1 MLLMILKLKSEISGE
16 VAAKM
21 DIQSLGGGHRV
32 SNVWKIMFC
41 FETFPVCGSVCA
53 QTAYI
58 VYLDWYL
65 DTYMEEITNACAT
78 NSSKSYSKWDG

>member
-32 SNVWKIMFC
+32 SNVWKMMFC

-58 VYLDWYL
+58 VYLD
-65 DTYMEEITNACAT
+65 
-78 NSSKSYSKWDG
+78 

>member
-21 DIQSLGGGHRV
+21 DIQSLGGRHRV
-32 SNVWKIMFC
+32 SNVWKMFC

-58 VYLDWYL
+58 VYLD
-65 DTYMEEITNACAT
+65 
-78 NSSKSYSKWDG
+78 

>member
-32 SNVWKIMFC
+32 SNVWKMMFC

-53 QTAYI
+53 QT
-58 VYLDWYL
+58 
-65 DTYMEEITNACAT
+65 
-78 NSSKSYSKWDG
+78 S